1 MKRVIIGIN
10 TDFGDSFYRVAEAYV
25 DCVIAAGG
33 LPLLVP
39 GNGKRRLLDEYIK
52 MADGFVFIGGRDYP
66 PGWYG
71 EKHHP
76 KSILVHP
83 RRAEVDLYLAR
94 AALRRKIPV
103 LGICGGHQLI
113 NIALGGTI
121 LQHIPNAAD
130 HQPAQQEKGKRKV
143 IKHAVEITG
152 GRILRKLFG
161 EKKIT
166 VNSYHHQAVAPEA
179 LGRGLKA
186 VAFAD
191 GGIVEAIEA
200 NELQFILGLQWHPE
214 RMPWRAHA
222 SRVFNALVKAA
233 SKKS

>member
-1 MKRVIIGIN
+1 MKKPLIGLNI
-10 TDFGDSFYRVAEAYV
+10 DFNDGKFQIGCKYV

-39 GNGKRRLLDEYIK
+39 CNGNRRQLDEYIK

-83 RRAEVDLYLAR
+83 RRAEVDLYLVR
-94 AALRRKIPV
+94 AALRRKIPI

-113 NIALGGTI
+113 NIALGGRI
-121 LQHIPNAAD
+121 VQHVPNAVD
-130 HQPAQQEKGKRKV
+130 HQPAKQKKGKRKV

-166 VNSYHHQAVAPEA
+166 VNSYHHQAVAPDA

-186 VAFAD
+186 VAFAA
-191 GGIVEAIEA
+191 GGVVEAIEA
-200 NELQFILGLQWHPE
+200 RELQFILGLQWHPE

-222 SRVFNALVKAA
+222 ARVFNALVKAA